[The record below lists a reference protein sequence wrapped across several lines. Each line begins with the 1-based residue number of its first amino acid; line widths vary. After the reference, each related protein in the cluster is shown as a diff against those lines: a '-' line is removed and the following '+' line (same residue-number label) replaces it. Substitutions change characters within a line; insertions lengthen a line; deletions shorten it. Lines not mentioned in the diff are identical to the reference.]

1 MSIYHWWNENV
12 SIRWKFNMSIKLMKI
27 DKTRDS
33 MKLHQWNMKYTNMAN
48 TNMIFIIFKM
58 SDEN

>member
-1 MSIYHWWNENV
+1 
-12 SIRWKFNMSIKLMKI
+12 MSIKLMKI
-27 DKTRDS
+27 DKTRDL
-33 MKLHQWNMKYTNMAN
+33 MKLHQLNMKYTNMTN